1 MGILWGASALH
12 RAPDGPR
19 CQQVVHQRASASIS
33 CKCHIGTAQSHQ
45 RYTLGCVQYE
55 DRTAEQVA
63 ASSDIEELI
72 RDRGAR
78 VPARVS
84 YHTARFQP
92 FDATLSL
99 NHAYTH
105 TEFEWSPAS
114 HQLIAHSYHTFTRNV
129 IELLMIRDMPDAASS
144 IPWLPNELMFE
155 IFRALFDAYYRQP
168 Q

>member
-1 MGILWGASALH
+1 MGISWGASALH

-33 CKCHIGTAQSHQ
+33 CMQVPHRH
-45 RYTLGCVQYE
+45 
-55 DRTAEQVA
+55 RTI
-63 ASSDIEELI
+63 SSTIHTWLCPVRGPNGRTSRSLI
-72 RDRGAR
+72 RYCR
-78 VPARVS
+78 VDPWSRCAS
-84 YHTARFQP
+84 PRFQP
-92 FDATLSL
+92 FDATRALT
-99 NHAYTH
+99 HAYMHACSH

-129 IELLMIRDMPDAASS
+129 IELLMIRDMPDAAASS